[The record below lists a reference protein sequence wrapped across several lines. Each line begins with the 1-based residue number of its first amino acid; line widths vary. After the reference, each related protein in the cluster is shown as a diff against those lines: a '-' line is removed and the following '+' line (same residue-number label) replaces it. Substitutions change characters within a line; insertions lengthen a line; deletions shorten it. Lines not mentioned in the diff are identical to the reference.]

1 MREVDVSLILACY
14 NEGPTFER
22 GVHRII
28 SACRKLRKSFE
39 IIFVEDKSTD
49 GTGET
54 VKKLVGEINKV
65 FLRIKNSRH
74 RPNFAKASMGKQ
86 GFGGQAKAIFHRR
99 NLGRGKSVSDGIMAA
114 RGNIC
119 GYLDV
124 DLEVSESYIP
134 LFVDEIEKGSDMA
147 VGRRFYEG
155 GLKSLARYLASKIYA
170 YLVNSFLKI
179 PISDT
184 EAGFKFFRRSKI
196 LPVLSR
202 VGDNHWFWDTEICA
216 RAYLANLSIS
226 EVPVLFVRR
235 SDKKS
240 TVRLVPD
247 TINYLV
253 ALIRFRNQMGTSS
266 K

>member
-1 MREVDVSLILACY
+1 MSKIDLSIILACY

-22 GVHRII
+22 SVRRII

-49 GTGET
+49 GTDET
-54 VKKLVGEINKV
+54 IKKLVGEIKTV
-65 FLRIKNSRH
+65 
-74 RPNFAKASMGKQ
+74 
-86 GFGGQAKAIFHRR
+86 KAIFHRR
-99 NLGRGKSVSDGIMAA
+99 NLGRGKSVTDGIMAA
-114 RGNIC
+114 KGDIC

-134 LFVDEIEKGSDMA
+134 LFFDEIEKGSDMA
-147 VGRRFYEG
+147 VGRRFYERG
-155 GLKSLARYLASKIYA
+155 FSSLARFLASKIYA
-170 YLVNSFLKI
+170 ILVKYFLKI

-184 EAGFKFFRRSKI
+184 EAGYKFFRRSKI
-196 LPVLSR
+196 LPVLSHVR
-202 VGDNHWFWDTEICA
+202 DNHWFWDTEICA
-216 RAYLANLSIS
+216 RVNLANLSIS

-240 TVRLVPD
+240 TVRILPD
-247 TINYLV
+247 TIDYLLK
-253 ALIRFRNQMGTSS
+253 LIRFRNQMGTLS